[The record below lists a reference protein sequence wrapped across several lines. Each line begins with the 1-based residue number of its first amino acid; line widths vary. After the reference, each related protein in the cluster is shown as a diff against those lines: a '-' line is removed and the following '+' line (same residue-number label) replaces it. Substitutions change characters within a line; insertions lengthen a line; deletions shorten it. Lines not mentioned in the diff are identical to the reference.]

1 MKRKVNN
8 SHYTLETRKLIEIF
22 LDENKTITEIS
33 KKLNRDR
40 SNIAK
45 EVNKHKKIYYSEYG
59 KKHPCANYST
69 CTVKSYECY
78 KSCKKREISLCE
90 KLISSPHVCNGCSSK
105 QYCKSAIYYYKAIE
119 AEMEYQNELSNN
131 RKGLRYTEYELK
143 ILNTDVKALA
153 ISTQSLN
160 HSITVINERGF
171 SFKLRTVY
179 KQIEKKQVEINKND
193 LLRPRK
199 VKKDE
204 SINNKVYKKKFMIG
218 HTYENYLEYKE
229 SHPTAIEMQMDTV
242 EGTKETDEPSIL
254 TLQIVEIKFLFMF
267 RINKNSSSEVIN
279 TLIKFKEIL
288 TDETFNN
295 ISEILLTDNGSEF
308 SNLEAFKINFQNTN
322 VFYCHPYSSFEKGSI
337 ENNHELI
344 RRVISKNISLKVYSQ
359 QDLNTLCSNIN
370 SLIREELGNKC
381 PFDLIDKYISLEKLE
396 RIGVRKI
403 NGDKVILIPKLLG
416 DKNIDNI
423 EKYLD
428 VKEIKKRNIK
438 LLK

>member
-1 MKRKVNN
+1 
-8 SHYTLETRKLIEIF
+8 
-22 LDENKTITEIS
+22 
-33 KKLNRDR
+33 
-40 SNIAK
+40 
-45 EVNKHKKIYYSEYG
+45 
-59 KKHPCANYST
+59 
-69 CTVKSYECY
+69 
-78 KSCKKREISLCE
+78 
-90 KLISSPHVCNGCSSK
+90 
-105 QYCKSAIYYYKAIE
+105 
-119 AEMEYQNELSNN
+119 
-131 RKGLRYTEYELK
+131 
-143 ILNTDVKALA
+143 
-153 ISTQSLN
+153 
-160 HSITVINERGF
+160 
-171 SFKLRTVY
+171 
-179 KQIEKKQVEINKND
+179 
-193 LLRPRK
+193 
-199 VKKDE
+199 
-204 SINNKVYKKKFMIG
+204 
-218 HTYENYLEYKE
+218 
-229 SHPTAIEMQMDTV
+229 MDTV

-344 RRVISKNISLKVYSQ
+344 RRVIPKNISLKVYSQ
-359 QDLNTLCSNIN
+359 QDLNTLCSHIN
-370 SLIREELGNKC
+370 SLIREELENKC

-416 DKNIDNI
+416 DKNIDNV